1 MADQIITGQVFTA
14 HRFSSSEAITFGEY
28 LKESAVKNKIWLN
41 LCGHFSSPD
50 VQNKYP
56 PDDYL
61 QKGYIPFEITDS
73 ENSSEANRILSD
85 ILYDENYHI
94 ADMSCSGL
102 YDIQSF
108 LEDIIKHEAVS
119 KNIVS
124 IDLAH
129 GYPYPEGFFAK
140 CEIHASEFCTAMMT
154 LPNAFAVPGGEFT
167 IVKDGAPIAID
178 Q

>member
-1 MADQIITGQVFTA
+1 MADQIITGQVFLT
-14 HRFSSSEAITFGEY
+14 HRFSSSEAKIFGEY
-28 LKESAVKNKIWLN
+28 LKASAVKNKIWLN

-50 VQNKYP
+50 VQYKYP

-85 ILYDENYHI
+85 ILYDENYYI

-108 LEDIIKHEAVS
+108 LEDIIKHEAV
-119 KNIVS
+119 
-124 IDLAH
+124 
-129 GYPYPEGFFAK
+129 
-140 CEIHASEFCTAMMT
+140 
-154 LPNAFAVPGGEFT
+154 
-167 IVKDGAPIAID
+167 
-178 Q
+178 